1 MARDLVICEPPIPSS
16 AEPRL
21 FFRKAALS
29 SASLLVLIRVLSSST
44 SVMRR
49 LEALFITPGQNNV
62 AGVLGG
68 GGFEWRTRKGVSW
81 FGAAEAIGMSDSGT
95 VVSARGGIRVAF

>member
-1 MARDLVICEPPIPSS
+1 
-16 AEPRL
+16 
-21 FFRKAALS
+21 
-29 SASLLVLIRVLSSST
+29 
-44 SVMRR
+44 MRR